1 MVLTGSAVDIADA
14 PPFWPVLSAI
24 RNAARAEPDTDVAA
38 LLRQWLTRLPQ
49 AGPDAGPPVVL
60 LDLLH
65 QLVVDLAERR
75 PVLLVVDDLQ
85 WADRSTRDLV
95 AYLVA
100 NLVRE
105 PVLVLATFRT
115 DSPRRTPDLDVAL
128 AELRRLRK
136 VTTLDV
142 APLPARRAGGAG
154 GRLGARPARAPGPGL
169 AAFGGQRVHRRG
181 DRPGRARR

>member
-1 MVLTGSAVDIADA
+1 MLTGSAVDIADA

-24 RNAARAEPDTDVAA
+24 RNAARPGPTPTSHAA
-38 LLRQWLTRLPQ
+38 AQWLSGCRRP
-49 AGPDAGPPVVL
+49 ARGAGPPVVL

-75 PVLLVVDDLQ
+75 PVLLVVEDLQ

-105 PVLVLATFRT
+105 PVLVLVTFRT

-128 AELRRLRK
+128 AELRRL
-136 VTTLDV
+136 
-142 APLPARRAGGAG
+142 AR
-154 GRLGARPARAPGPGL
+154 
-169 AAFGGQRVHRRG
+169 
-181 DRPGRARR
+181 